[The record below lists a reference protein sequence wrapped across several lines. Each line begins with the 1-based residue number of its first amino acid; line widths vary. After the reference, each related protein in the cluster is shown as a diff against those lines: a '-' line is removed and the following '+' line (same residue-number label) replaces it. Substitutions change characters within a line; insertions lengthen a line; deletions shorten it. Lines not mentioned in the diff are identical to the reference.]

1 MAHRQMKTGKSRRLT
16 TILLVGCIAAV
27 IVLVASLSPLFVQKY
42 SIAVLTEGVDY
53 YFVYDDGR
61 GRQYVISALVKKDRT
76 ITEGYIE
83 RPVMDIRAAGGSEP
97 LEQAH
102 PEVLEKISKVFDLI
116 AQKAAAYRQAYPN
129 IRVVDCMIQS
139 FTQDEIIVV
148 FEGLGVAGDG
158 SYQTIRDAVT
168 QKFGI

>member
-1 MAHRQMKTGKSRRLT
+1 MAHRRMKTGKSSRLT
-16 TILLVGCIAAV
+16 TILLVGCIAAI

-42 SIAVLTEGVDY
+42 SVAALTEGVDY

-83 RPVMDIRAAGGSEP
+83 RPVVDIRSAGGSEP
-97 LEQAH
+97 LERTH
-102 PEVLEKISKVFDLI
+102 PEVLEKISKAFDLI
-116 AQKAAAYRQAYPN
+116 AQKASAYQQAYPN

-139 FTQDEIIVV
+139 FTQEGITVV
-148 FEGLGVAGDG
+148 FEGMGVVGDG
-158 SYQTIRDAVT
+158 TYDTIRDAVT